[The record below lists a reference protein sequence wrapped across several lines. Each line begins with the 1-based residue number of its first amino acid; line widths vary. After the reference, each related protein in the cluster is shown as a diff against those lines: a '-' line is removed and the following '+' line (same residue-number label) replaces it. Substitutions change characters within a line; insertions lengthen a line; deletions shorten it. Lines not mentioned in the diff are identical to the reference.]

1 VILQPPM
8 LVGVNGA
15 CAQLPVGAS
24 CSLRKAARAH
34 GKKPKHRLYTNIH
47 TIHLTKTNFIH
58 ATIECCP

>member
-8 LVGVNGA
+8 LVGINGA

-34 GKKPKHRLYTNIH
+34 GKKPKHRLYTNTRCVPVRCYGSLKIGS
-47 TIHLTKTNFIH
+47 K
-58 ATIECCP
+58 